1 MSVPEWL
8 QHFKVDAF
16 KDLLRS
22 IEFNEEHDE
31 DTMIRQLL
39 EVSVADIMIL

>member
-1 MSVPEWL
+1 MLIPERL
-8 QHFKVDAF
+8 KHFKVDGF
-16 KDLLRS
+16 KDLFRS

-39 EVSVADIMIL
+39 EVSVTHIVVL